1 MKARYTLHAIRYLV
15 VVLFLIPAC
24 VTPLKTADD
33 KKPPVAG
40 KKLPVEEQ
48 EKKVNELF
56 GRILSLTEEAEDRQ
70 SVIPQMEALYDEI
83 INNYPDVPL
92 VEETYWRLIALSV
105 EDLKPPKVDK
115 AEKLYKDFLRIYP
128 NSTLTFNIEQALG
141 QFYYANK
148 MWDRLLK
155 IFTPYVRKFIA
166 TGKLD
171 RPYHLF
177 MFSEAKFN
185 LGDLIEAEKGY
196 KIVIEFFPK
205 TTEGETS
212 KKRLE
217 EIRKLKKQV
226 PAGSSTGGA

>member
-1 MKARYTLHAIRYLV
+1 MKTRYTLHAIRYLL

-24 VTPLKTADD
+24 VTPPKIADD
-33 KKPPVAG
+33 KKPLAAG
-40 KKLPVEEQ
+40 KELPVEEQ
-48 EKKVNELF
+48 EQKVNELF
-56 GRILSLTEEAEDRQ
+56 GRILSLTEAAEDRQ
-70 SVIPQMEALYDEI
+70 SVLPQMEALYDEI

-105 EDLKPPKVDK
+105 EEFKPPKIDK
-115 AEKLYKDFLRIYP
+115 AERLYKDFLRRYP

-148 MWDRLLK
+148 MWDRLLRT
-155 IFTPYVRKFIA
+155 FTPYIKKFIA

-217 EIRKLKKQV
+217 EIKKLKKQV

>member
-1 MKARYTLHAIRYLV
+1 MKTQAIFPAHNTLCSMRSALFAGLIV
-15 VVLFLIPAC
+15 FLFLIPAC
-24 VTPLKTADD
+24 VTPPKITDD
-33 KKPPVAG
+33 KKPLAAG
-40 KKLPVEEQ
+40 KKVSVEEQ

-70 SVIPQMEALYDEI
+70 SILPQMEALYDEI
-83 INNYPDVPL
+83 INKYPDVPL
-92 VEETYWRLIALSV
+92 VEETYWRLIVLLID
-105 EDLKPPKVDK
+105 EFKPPKVDK
-115 AEKLYKDFLRIYP
+115 AEKLYKDFLGRYP
-128 NSTLTFNIEQALG
+128 DSTLGFNIEQAFG

-148 MWDRLLK
+148 MWDRLLR
-155 IFTPYVRKFIA
+155 IFTPHVKKFIA

-171 RPYHLF
+171 RPYNLF

-212 KKRLE
+212 QKRLE
-217 EIRKLKKQV
+217 EIKKLKK
-226 PAGSSTGGA
+226 

>member
-1 MKARYTLHAIRYLV
+1 MKTRYTLHAIRYLL

-24 VTPLKTADD
+24 VTLPKIADD
-33 KKPPVAG
+33 KKPPAAG
-40 KKLPVEEQ
+40 NKVSVEEQ

-70 SVIPQMEALYDEI
+70 AVVPKMEALYYEI

-92 VEETYWRLIALSV
+92 VEETYWRLIALSLG
-105 EDLKPPKVDK
+105 DLKPPKVDN
-115 AEKLYKDFLRIYP
+115 AERLYKDFLRIYP
-128 NSTLTFNIEQALG
+128 RSTLTFNIEQALG

-148 MWDRLLK
+148 MWDRLLR
-155 IFTPYVRKFIA
+155 IFTPYVKKFIA

-171 RPYHLF
+171 RQYHLF

-212 KKRLE
+212 RKRLE
-217 EIRKLKKQV
+217 EIKKLKK
-226 PAGSSTGGA
+226 

>member
-1 MKARYTLHAIRYLV
+1 MKTRYTLHAIRYLL

-24 VTPLKTADD
+24 VTLPKIADD
-33 KKPPVAG
+33 KKPPAAG

-70 SVIPQMEALYDEI
+70 AVVPKMEALYYEI

-92 VEETYWRLIALSV
+92 VEETYWRLIALSLG
-105 EDLKPPKVDK
+105 DLKPPKVDN
-115 AEKLYKDFLRIYP
+115 AERLYKDFLRIYP
-128 NSTLTFNIEQALG
+128 RSTLTFNIEQALG

-148 MWDRLLK
+148 MWDRLLR
-155 IFTPYVRKFIA
+155 IFTPYVKKFIA

-171 RPYHLF
+171 RQYHLF

-205 TTEGETS
+205 TAEGETS

-217 EIRKLKKQV
+217 EIKKTKSKKTDG
-226 PAGSSTGGA
+226 GS

>member
-1 MKARYTLHAIRYLV
+1 MKTRYTLHAIRYLL

-24 VTPLKTADD
+24 VTPPKIADD
-33 KKPPVAG
+33 KKPLAAG
-40 KKLPVEEQ
+40 KELPVEEQ
-48 EKKVNELF
+48 EQKVNELF

-70 SVIPQMEALYDEI
+70 SILLQMEALYDEI

-92 VEETYWRLIALSV
+92 VEEIYWRLIALSV
-105 EDLKPPKVDK
+105 EEFKPPKIDK
-115 AEKLYKDFLRIYP
+115 AERLYKDFLRRYP

-148 MWDRLLK
+148 MWDRLLRT
-155 IFTPYVRKFIA
+155 FTPYVKKFIA
-166 TGKLD
+166 IGKLD

-217 EIRKLKKQV
+217 EIKKLKKQV
-226 PAGSSTGGA
+226 PAGSSTGGE

>member
-1 MKARYTLHAIRYLV
+1 MKTQGIFPAHNTLCAMRYALFLGLTV
-15 VVLFLIPAC
+15 FLFLIPAC
-24 VTPLKTADD
+24 VTPAKIADD
-33 KKPPVAG
+33 KKPLADR

-48 EKKVNELF
+48 EQKVNELF

-70 SVIPQMEALYDEI
+70 SVVPKMEALYDEI

-115 AEKLYKDFLRIYP
+115 AEKLYKDFLRRYP
-128 NSTLTFNIEQALG
+128 DSTLTFNIEQALG
-141 QFYYANK
+141 QFYYVNK
-148 MWDRLLK
+148 MWDRLLR
-155 IFTPYVRKFIA
+155 IFTPYVKKFIA

-171 RPYHLF
+171 RAYHLF

-205 TTEGETS
+205 TSEGETS
-212 KKRLE
+212 QKRLE
-217 EIRKLKKQV
+217 EIKKLKK
-226 PAGSSTGGA
+226 